1 MALGEA
7 RAEDPVTPYLTDA
20 EIEHITMPLTQGA
33 ARIRFF
39 EKLGCKVKVRP
50 NGQPLVGRVEYEAVM
65 TSRRNA
71 QLPPEPGSVVSP
83 DWGRLR
89 ATRNRA

>member
-1 MALGEA
+1 M
-7 RAEDPVTPYLTDA
+7 TPYLTDA
-20 EIEHITMPLTQGA
+20 EIEHITEPLTQGA

-39 EKLGCKVKVRP
+39 EKLGCKVKQRP

-71 QLPPEPGSVVSP
+71 QLPPAAGELVRP
-83 DWGRLR
+83 DWAKLR
-89 ATRNRA
+89 AARHRA